1 MDRHQG
7 QQCRCPHG
15 PRCTRGPRHGGPAAA
30 ALDTHVRAFPMDAEE
45 QALWRACGMNPVSL
59 ESDVTT
65 LLTCL
70 HYILPGRPVVSHHA
84 ALSALLPPPHD
95 GADRISDL
103 PDDLLRN
110 IVSRLPAKDG
120 ARTAA
125 LSCRW
130 RTLWLSIP
138 LVLVDAD
145 LLPAGRGTGL
155 QVARADARRVAS
167 AITRILEAHQ
177 GPFHFV
183 HLISCYMQETPGLLA
198 RWLQLLAVKGVR
210 ELFLVNRPWP
220 LNLALPA
227 TFFGMATLTRLYLGA
242 FGFPRTAGL
251 PRAVAF
257 PHLRELGLC
266 CIAIQN
272 RDMNFV
278 LARSPVLEIL
288 CIQANILLKCLT
300 IVSRS
305 LRCVQI
311 IEGIDLNIDVKDA
324 PHLER
329 LIIWTSSARDG
340 LHRSLNIGHA
350 PALSMLGYLEPA
362 RHVLQI
368 GNTTIKAG
376 IRASPSTIVPSIK
389 ILSLRVCF
397 GIRHD
402 DKMLPS
408 FLRCFP
414 NVERLHL
421 ESNEAHEPT
430 GKLNTKCWKEAG
442 PIECIQS
449 NIKLMI
455 FYAFRGERNE
465 LSFLKFILE
474 NARMLTKLVIVYCK
488 GSFSSM
494 TEANSKVKP
503 LFAAKWASQDC
514 VLQLF
519 ESALEVGDD
528 KWLMNFETGSD
539 FSTGDPF
546 ACTAALRGCN
556 I

>member
-7 QQCRCPHG
+7 QRCRCPHG

-84 ALSALLPPPHD
+84 ALSALLPPQD
-95 GADRISDL
+95 DADRISDL
-103 PDDLLRN
+103 PEELLRN
-110 IVSRLPAKDG
+110 IVSRLSAKDG

-130 RTLWLSIP
+130 RSVWLSIP

-145 LLPAGRGTGL
+145 LLPAGRGSGL
-155 QVARADARRVAS
+155 QVARADGRRVAS

-242 FGFPRTAGL
+242 FGFPDTAGL

-266 CIAIQN
+266 CMAIQN

-300 IVSRS
+300 LVSRS

-340 LHRSLNIGHA
+340 LHRRLKIGHA

-362 RHVLQI
+362 RHVLEI

-376 IRASPSTIVPSIK
+376 TRASHSTIVPSIK

-397 GIRHD
+397 GIRYD

-455 FYAFRGERNE
+455 FYAFRGEWNE
-465 LSFLKFILE
+465 LSFLKFFLE
-474 NARMLTKLVIVYCK
+474 NARMLTKLVIVFCK

-519 ESALEVGDD
+519 ESALEVADD
-528 KWLMNFETGSD
+528 KWLLNFETGSD
-539 FSTGDPF
+539 FSTRDPF
-546 ACTAALRGCN
+546 ACTAALQGCN